1 MNIPTDLKYST
12 EHEWVKLNN
21 GIATIGITD
30 YAQSQLGEIVF
41 VDIQPDIQ
49 GESLEKGEPFGAI
62 EAVKTVADAF
72 MPVSG
77 EIVEINEAVNEVTEN
92 DSRQESVVNADPYG
106 AGWMIKVKI
115 SDLSEFDEL
124 MNNEDYEDFI
134 A

>member
-1 MNIPTDLKYST
+1 MNIPTNLKYST
-12 EHEWVKLNN
+12 EHEWVKLDNDV
-21 GIATIGITD
+21 ATIGITD

-41 VDIQPDIQ
+41 VDVQPDLE
-49 GESLEKGEPFGAI
+49 GETLAKGEIFGAI

-77 EIVEINEAVNEVTEN
+77 EIIEINVAVNEVYEN
-92 DSRQESVVNADPYG
+92 SDKQESVVNTDPYG

-115 SDLSEFDEL
+115 NNPAELDEL
-124 MNNEDYEDFI
+124 MNSEDYEDFI

>member
-1 MNIPTDLKYST
+1 MNIPTNLKYST
-12 EHEWVKLNN
+12 EHEWVKLDND
-21 GIATIGITD
+21 IAIVGITD

-41 VDIQPDIQ
+41 VDIQSDVE
-49 GESLEKGEPFGAI
+49 GETLEKGEVFGAI

-77 EIVEINEAVNEVTEN
+77 EIIEINEAVNEVNEN
-92 DSRQESVVNADPYG
+92 SGKQESVVNADPYG

-115 SDLSEFDEL
+115 SNPSELNDL